1 MGGGQFFYPEA
12 IAIATCSEG
21 SDALE
26 VFARCNKFI
35 VTDVSAAQ
43 DFREREGPIAV
54 DETAITFYQ
63 IHRIF

>member
-12 IAIATCSEG
+12 IAIATGSEG

-26 VFARCNKFI
+26 IFARCNKVI
-35 VTDVSAAQ
+35 MTDVSAAQ
-43 DFREREGPIAV
+43 DFREREGPITV
-54 DETAITFYQ
+54 DEYVITFYQ

>member
-12 IAIATCSEG
+12 IAIATGSEG

-26 VFARCNKFI
+26 VFARRNKFI

-43 DFREREGPIAV
+43 DFREREGPITV
-54 DETAITFYQ
+54 DENAITFYQ